1 MPFVGFP
8 FIFLV
13 QESHLAWKEVF
24 LELRFQHPTCMKVLL
39 VACVIE
45 NRGKRSMD
53 PMSTSCSLGS
63 SRSMITSEIKSE
75 CEKCLR

>member
-24 LELRFQHPTCMKVLL
+24 LELRFQRPTCMKVLL
-39 VACVIE
+39 VARVIE

-53 PMSTSCSLGS
+53 PMHQEDHTFLFWLYKAVI
-63 SRSMITSEIKSE
+63 RSKKT
-75 CEKCLR
+75 